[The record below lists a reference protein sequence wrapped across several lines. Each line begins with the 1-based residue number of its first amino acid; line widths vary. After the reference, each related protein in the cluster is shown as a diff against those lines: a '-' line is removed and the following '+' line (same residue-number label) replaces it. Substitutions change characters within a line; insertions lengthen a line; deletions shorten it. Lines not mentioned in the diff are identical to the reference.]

1 MDTNVLLSL
10 IWFTL
15 GCKGQMLDE
24 SRDSEKGKFNDNR
37 TRFKTT
43 NGMSQTVGQLTSAAE
58 ELNLTRRKI
67 QLVKG

>member
-1 MDTNVLLSL
+1 
-10 IWFTL
+10 
-15 GCKGQMLDE
+15 MLDE
-24 SRDSEKGKFNDNR
+24 SRDSERGKFNDNR

-58 ELNLTRRKI
+58 ELNSRHLTRRKI